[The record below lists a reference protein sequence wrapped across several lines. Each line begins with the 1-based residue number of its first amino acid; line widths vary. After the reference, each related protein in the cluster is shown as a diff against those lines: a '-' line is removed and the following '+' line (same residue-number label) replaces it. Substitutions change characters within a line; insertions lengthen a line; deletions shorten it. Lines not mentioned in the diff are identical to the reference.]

1 MSSVI
6 HMVRVLSCARA
17 CVGRTRIWSNINYND
32 GVQTEPVIFFDC
44 YQLITSFAVCRSC
57 QFVSKPATSG
67 MISEETKNDNIQKL
81 IENAESQSGP
91 PTVVAGEKASQM
103 I

>member
-1 MSSVI
+1 MP
-6 HMVRVLSCARA
+6 M
-17 CVGRTRIWSNINYND
+17 WSNINYND
-32 GVQTEPVIFFDC
+32 GVQTEPVNPFDC
-44 YQLITSFAVCRSC
+44 YQLITTFAVCRSC

-81 IENAESQSGP
+81 IENAESQSEP

>member
-1 MSSVI
+1 M
-6 HMVRVLSCARA
+6 HMVLSCARA
-17 CVGRTRIWSNINYND
+17 CVGRMRTCMWSSINNND
-32 GVQTEPVIFFDC
+32 VVQTEPVIFFDC
-44 YQLITSFAVCRSC
+44 YQLITTFAVCRSC
-57 QFVSKPATSG
+57 QLVSKPATSG

-81 IENAESQSGP
+81 IENAESQSEP

>member
-1 MSSVI
+1 MSSCDAHGI
-6 HMVRVLSCARA
+6 KLCAGVRRQNAYIVKH
-17 CVGRTRIWSNINYND
+17 NNND
-32 GVQTEPVIFFDC
+32 GVQTAPVNSFDC
-44 YQLITSFAVCRSC
+44 YQLITTFAVCRSC

-81 IENAESQSGP
+81 IENAESQSEP

>member
-1 MSSVI
+1 M
-6 HMVRVLSCARA
+6 
-17 CVGRTRIWSNINYND
+17 
-32 GVQTEPVIFFDC
+32 QTAPVNSFDC
-44 YQLITSFAVCRSC
+44 YQLITTFAVCRSC

-81 IENAESQSGP
+81 IENAESQSEP